1 MLEKFAYFV
10 NIKTILGTSPDSYR
24 RLVGSDLG
32 SKCFARVICGNLFLS
47 LSEQTDLLKLYARQ
61 AKIK

>member
-10 NIKTILGTSPDSYR
+10 NIKTILGTSPDSYK